1 MSVHRT
7 DVNCKNTISKEWPKA
22 SFISSQLILF
32 QSRKKWG
39 IIYALATV
47 VGLFCVLNVSLVHMA
62 LETENVV
69 AIASKTIPLPAAS
82 FLIIIGMYVLND
94 LMDADLDRLN
104 EKKRPIP
111 IGQVSKTQAWI
122 FIILTNGIGLSMAL
136 LTFNTDSI
144 IIALVIALIGLM
156 YSIPKLALKDR
167 FVIKTLSIAIAMILC
182 TMLGST
188 VNNWN
193 TNYVSDDNNH
203 FDRLSISIYAASML
217 GTMIFV
223 TSPLNDL
230 GDVIGDKAAGRRTI
244 PIVIGRENTVK
255 LSIFIAT
262 SMSIVSWIVY
272 VSSDIGIVIPI
283 SVSLVIGL
291 TIANITKILKLLDDY
306 KFARDFVTKRSMPLH
321 IMLQLALIIGAL
333 LFWI

>member
-1 MSVHRT
+1 
-7 DVNCKNTISKEWPKA
+7 
-22 SFISSQLILF
+22 
-32 QSRKKWG
+32 
-39 IIYALATV
+39 
-47 VGLFCVLNVSLVHMA
+47 MA

-69 AIASKTIPLPAAS
+69 AFASKTIPLPAAS

-111 IGQVSKTQAWI
+111 VGQVSETQAWI

-306 KFARDFVTKRSMPLH
+306 KFARDFVKKRSMPLH